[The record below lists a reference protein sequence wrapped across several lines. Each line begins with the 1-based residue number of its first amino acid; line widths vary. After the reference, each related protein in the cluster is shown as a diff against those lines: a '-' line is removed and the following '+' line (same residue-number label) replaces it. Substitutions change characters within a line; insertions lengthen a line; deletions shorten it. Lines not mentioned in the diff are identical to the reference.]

1 MVHSLWKLNIVVVST
16 VHWKTSLWKLN
27 MSQWRLHKSV
37 YDIYIYNIPTIFM
50 QLFSLNVLGR
60 SVAISMARISTAFP
74 SSLLA
79 FTKSPLHTMAHA
91 LPSLVGL
98 VGKEERERE

>member
-1 MVHSLWKLNIVVVST
+1 
-16 VHWKTSLWKLN
+16 
-27 MSQWRLHKSV
+27 
-37 YDIYIYNIPTIFM
+37 M

-98 VGKEERERE
+98 VGKEEREREGASEVGREGEWGGGKGRGRGSK